1 MRRRK
6 RLMTDLGISEMS
18 NYTDRELLELAAEAA
33 GIDCEWNE
41 NFGKSGMMMLRN
53 PPTYRLCF
61 DPINDDGDAL
71 RLAGK
76 FDMILTFSMG
86 GFARACGSSGIS
98 DVEYDGDKQKS
109 MRRAIVLCAASIQEK
124 RQEQE

>member
-1 MRRRK
+1 
-6 RLMTDLGISEMS
+6 MS

-61 DPINDDGDAL
+61 DPINDDGDAF
-71 RLAGK
+71 RLALNLRIK
-76 FDMILTFSMG
+76 FERHPIQPFVAAFSPNIVGRCEEPEEMCVNSATRRSIVRLAAMMG
-86 GFARACGSSGIS
+86 
-98 DVEYDGDKQKS
+98 E
-109 MRRAIVLCAASIQEK
+109 MK